1 MSCERRANSVG
12 QMAALQAGINRL
24 AGKSA
29 GLAGSI
35 ASTTERGLDT
45 IGQTAAPVTARL
57 VGLAG
62 PDQSRR
68 LARGQQLARSGLL
81 VAGALGRTKT
91 GRQWGRQALRT
102 GLRLGG
108 KGTIRV
114 GLGLLKCG
122 PQLAA
127 AMAVI
132 KTADKVT
139 AAMGGVAGEMSR
151 TQQVGQVSRERR
163 RLLIFKS
170 KQEVKIWKSRLTPL
184 LNRSDQLTRQVKSSR
199 GLMFTLGGTTWHQGT
214 SVVQTSSGRRTL
226 THLQSLKLP
235 ATHHY
240 FNRPVSAEQAVKL
253 AEGSL
258 EASNVPGYV
267 GSLSA
272 GESLVPLWAE
282 PKKQLL
288 KAAIHWPPK

>member
-1 MSCERRANSVG
+1 MSCERRATSVG
-12 QMAALQAGINRL
+12 RLAAMRAGISQL
-24 AGKSA
+24 ASRSA
-29 GLAGSI
+29 GVTGSVSGAI
-35 ASTTERGLDT
+35 DNGMDRL
-45 IGQTAAPVTARL
+45 GQAAAPVTARL

-62 PDQSRR
+62 PDQSQR
-68 LARGQQLARSGLL
+68 LARGQQLMRNGLM
-81 VAGALGRTKT
+81 VVGALGRTKM

-102 GLRLGG
+102 GIRLGG
-108 KGTIRV
+108 KGAIRV
-114 GLGLLKCG
+114 GMGLLKCG
-122 PQLAA
+122 PQVAT

-132 KTADKVT
+132 KTTDKLTT
-139 AAMGGVAGEMSR
+139 ALGNAAGELSR

-184 LNRSDQLTRQVKSSR
+184 LNRSDHLTRQVKSSR
-199 GLMFTLGGTTWHQGT
+199 GLMFTIGGTTWHQGT

-258 EASNVPGYV
+258 NPTEVSGYV
-267 GSLSA
+267 GSLSPT
-272 GESLVPLWAE
+272 ESLAPIWAE

-288 KAAIHWPPK
+288 KAAIHWPPR